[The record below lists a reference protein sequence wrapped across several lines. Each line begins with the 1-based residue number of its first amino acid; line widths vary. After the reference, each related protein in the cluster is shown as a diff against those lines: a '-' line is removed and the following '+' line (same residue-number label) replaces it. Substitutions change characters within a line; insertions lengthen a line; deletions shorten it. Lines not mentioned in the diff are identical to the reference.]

1 MCEFFKWHDGVMGF
15 RATEVIMELMG
26 TVERLEGELVAARA
40 ELGKKNKGI
49 MRIQKLKLIN
59 YMYFERSHKMKR
71 ETL

>member
-40 ELGKKNKGI
+40 ELGKKNKEI
-49 MRIQKLKLIN
+49 MRIVFVAMVVAWLF
-59 YMYFERSHKMKR
+59 MWCR
-71 ETL
+71 